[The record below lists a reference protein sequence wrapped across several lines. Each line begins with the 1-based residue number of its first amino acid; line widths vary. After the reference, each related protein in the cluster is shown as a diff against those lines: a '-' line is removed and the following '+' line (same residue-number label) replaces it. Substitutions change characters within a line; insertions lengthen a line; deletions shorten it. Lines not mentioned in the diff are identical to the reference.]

1 MAEEKFLEL
10 TERSGV
16 DVTANRAQVKVI
28 RRLESELDGV
38 RGKRTLLGWLTALLF
53 IAVAIVA
60 VFLYLNWAQLDAQ
73 PRFGG
78 VAGGVLALALGV
90 WTSVLFGRTG
100 ERIRELEGK
109 IAAAKEVAWRQMEPL
124 NGIYTWDITTRLIE
138 ATVPRLQFDPFFTAK
153 RLRDLKRLYGWSDE
167 FNEGKSVVFAQ
178 TGVINGN
185 PFVFGE
191 YRDQN
196 WKLKTYTGRLEISWW
211 ETERDAEGRPRR
223 VRRTQTLTG
232 SVEKPVP
239 VYSNRKLL
247 IYGND
252 AAPNLSFSREPS
264 GLDDRDVFDG
274 VREKW
279 RLHKLKKYSQNLDDE
294 SDFTLM
300 ANHRFEAWFHA
311 QDRDDE
317 VEFRLLFTALAQT
330 QLMALME
337 DRKVGYGDDFAFV
350 KNCRIN
356 LLRSKHLDSAP
367 IDTAPERFRDWDY
380 DRAFKNFRTF
390 NEKYFK
396 DVYFALA
403 PLLAIPLYQQTRTHE
418 EIWKD
423 VLDGDGAN
431 FWEHEAIANYYGDER
446 FRHPDC
452 ITDSILKTRVV
463 RRADGVSDVAVT
475 AYGYRG
481 ESRVD
486 YVEVWG
492 GDGNCHEV
500 PVEWTEYLPVDRT
513 SQMTLSESAAP
524 RGAFAADFDRSP
536 AALFRRSIRSF
547 LGS

>member
-1 MAEEKFLEL
+1 MALCFIGAAAAFAALGLCEGLDD
-10 TERSGV
+10 S
-16 DVTANRAQVKVI
+16 ARA
-28 RRLESELDGV
+28 
-38 RGKRTLLGWLTALLF
+38 AC
-53 IAVAIVA
+53 
-60 VFLYLNWAQLDAQ
+60 
-73 PRFGG
+73 
-78 VAGGVLALALGV
+78 VAGGAAGIGLGI
-90 WTSVLFGRTG
+90 WLISLFGKTG
-100 ERIRELEGK
+100 DRIRKLEEK
-109 IAAAKEVAWRQMEPL
+109 LAAAKEVAWRQMEPL
-124 NGIYTWDITTRLIE
+124 NGLYTWDLTTRLIE
-138 ATVPRLQFDPFFTAK
+138 ATVPRLAFDPFFTAK
-153 RLRDLKRLYGWSDE
+153 RLRDLKRLYDWDDA
-167 FNEGKSVVFAQ
+167 FNEGKSVIFAQ

-185 PFVFGE
+185 PFVIGE
-191 YRDQN
+191 YKDQG
-196 WKLKTYTGRLEISWW
+196 WETKTYYGHLEISWW

-232 SVEKPVP
+232 SVTKPVP
-239 VYSNRKLL
+239 AYSNRKLL

-264 GLDDRDVFDG
+264 GLDDRDMFDG
-274 VREKW
+274 IREKW
-279 RLHKLKKYSQNLDDE
+279 RLHKLKKYSQNLKDD

-300 ANHRFEAWFHA
+300 ANHRFETWFHA
-311 QDRDDE
+311 QDRDNE

-337 DRKVGYGDDFAFV
+337 DRKVGYGDDFAFR
-350 KNCRIN
+350 KTRKIN
-356 LLRSKHLDSAP
+356 YVFPKHLADAP

-380 DRAFKNFRTF
+380 DRAFKNFRAF

-418 EIWKD
+418 EIWKS

-431 FWEHEAIANYYGDER
+431 FWEHEAIANYYGEGR
-446 FRHPDC
+446 FAHPDC

-492 GDGNCHEV
+492 GDGNRHEV

-513 SQMTLSESAAP
+513 TEMAVSESETP
-524 RGAFAADFDRSP
+524 RGSFAADYGRSS
-536 AALFRRSIRSF
+536 AALFRRSIRSY
-547 LGS
+547 LSER